1 MTSAGIDTGDFV
13 LLGKV
18 TKPHGIR
25 GEVKVYPFSGQPE
38 NFLHYREV
46 FFALREEDE
55 RIPYALEKCRVQ
67 GNQVLLKLKGCS
79 TRSEAEE
86 LVGRQVWL
94 DSQDL
99 PELEEDEYYWH
110 DFVGKRVVTEDG
122 TELGK
127 VTGILETGA
136 HDILA
141 VTDQKNEYLI
151 PVIDTFLVS
160 YNDNEVVLKLPPGL
174 LDINRK

>member
-1 MTSAGIDTGDFV
+1 MTSAGTDTGDFI

-46 FFALREEDE
+46 FFALREEGE
-55 RIPYALEKCRVQ
+55 RIPYTVEKCRVQ
-67 GNQVLLKLKGCS
+67 GNQVLLQLKGCS

-99 PELEEDEYYWH
+99 PELEKDEYYWH
-110 DFVGKRVVTEDG
+110 DFVGKRVITEDG
-122 TELGK
+122 NELGK

-141 VTDQKNEYLI
+141 VNDQNNEYLI
-151 PVIDTFLVS
+151 PVIDTFLIS
-160 YNDNEVVLKLPPGL
+160 YDDNEVVLKLPPGL